1 MISLCET
8 KIWKKVKICYMDT
21 DSFLV
26 YVKPEDIYAHISKDN
41 EARFD
46 TSNYELDSYNKEKI
60 KK

>member
-46 TSNYELDSYNKEKI
+46 TSNYELDSYK
-60 KK
+60 